1 MRASVASNVGTAVH
15 VVLSWCHEHLLE
27 LQIHSWKSSTNKH
40 TNSKNNIKA
49 LLCCV
54 HKTRVNTEPAQWD
67 RVGFLD
73 GLVRTDALRSA
84 FTTLLNLLCFRLP
97 QSLSRRKITWVPS
110 SSSVNWPP
118 SLLEVVFGPIP
129 TVFPIVAAEPGSS
142 FWWSRISFD
151 KL

>member
-27 LQIHSWKSSTNKH
+27 LQIHSWKSSTNKR
-40 TNSKNNIKA
+40 TNPKNNIKA

-84 FTTLLNLLCFRLP
+84 FTTLLNLSCFRLP
-97 QSLSRRKITWVPS
+97 ESQPPQNHLSAIVLVCKLTSIALGGCVRSHSNCVSHRGCWAWFQFLVVS
-110 SSSVNWPP
+110 Y
-118 SLLEVVFGPIP
+118 LL
-129 TVFPIVAAEPGSS
+129 
-142 FWWSRISFD
+142 W
-151 KL
+151 